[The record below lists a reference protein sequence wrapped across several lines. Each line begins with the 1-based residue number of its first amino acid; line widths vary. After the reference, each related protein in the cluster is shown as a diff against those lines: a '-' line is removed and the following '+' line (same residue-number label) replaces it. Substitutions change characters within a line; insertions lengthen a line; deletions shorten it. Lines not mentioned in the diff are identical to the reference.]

1 MPPTGVIRHFIPR
14 ISRRGNGLSTR
25 EYHFAAMKRRR
36 GAALEA
42 VSFERCVMSCA
53 TQMFGAQRPGMWRF
67 EQDQIRLAADRDRPG
82 IESGVARRTERQPF
96 GGGQRREQRL
106 VHARER

>member
-14 ISRRGNGLSTR
+14 ITRRGNGLSTR

-53 TQMFGAQRPGMWRF
+53 TQMFGAQRPGMSRL
-67 EQDQIRLAADRDRPG
+67 ERDQVRRAADGGRY
-82 IESGVARRTERQPF
+82 EERR
-96 GGGQRREQRL
+96 GGQGCGRTGKVRGWAETT
-106 VHARER
+106 